1 MWRCSHRSKPLR
13 FGWDRAEK
21 EVFLIAEQLQAA
33 RAAHWRQNQNP
44 ILTLDDA
51 QSWLRQHPLC
61 LYLPRQAQLPAPAP
75 SFVEACMGSR
85 SATPGPAAI
94 EQAHG
99 LLTRLVA
106 AGSVVPL
113 NLLGAV
119 GEQPDF
125 LAHSDALP
133 YVLSLR
139 ADKDWKHAPQKSS
152 GHKVSPLVL
161 ELWKVLESAGV
172 LTADA
177 ARETLGR
184 ELTEAAVLRALCELW
199 QALRIS
205 PLYAEEGQ
213 ATSWEM
219 LRVRHREALATG
231 GATGQVTAI
240 SLLVSM
246 YLQSVYAASSEE
258 IEIFLSPVASR
269 SRVREAVRGLSAT
282 RQIHSL
288 SMDAQT
294 YHFLEGGLPE
304 FAEPALPAAGTEPS
318 RTAPVTAPVSAAI
331 VRRRPTTPPPGVGQ
345 GAPSIPRPAPRPRP
359 SAAPP
364 AAKGGWK
371 SPGRAAPQARP
382 PWRPA
387 AAGKPPASGPSP
399 RWAAKEGGTVSG
411 GRSRPPSGAR
421 PYPRGEARPN
431 TRGAARPSPGA
442 AARPN
447 TRSEARPSNRP
458 APWSRP
464 KPAPGGA
471 PRPVSAAGR
480 GNAPFRSP
488 QKSRDRFSPN
498 RGPGGG
504 PNRGTGPALG
514 SRPGD
519 PRKGPGGTAP
529 GGFRPR
535 PRGAEGRPAD
545 ASRAGSYRAPGR
557 PPGRSSRPPAP
568 GNRPAFPAAGRPATS
583 FKPRENRPARPGGAR
598 GFSAPG
604 RPAQNT
610 PGDPPRERSGPPQ
623 GAGRSANRGAN
634 YNRPRPGGYAR
645 PGAKSTSG
653 SGDKA
658 GRPRFSRGPG
668 AAKPPAKPWSKA
680 GKTAGK
686 PGKPSFRGGKPA
698 RKKPE
703 A

>member
-1 MWRCSHRSKPLR
+1 MLGRKSSGRFTGSRRSHPLPEPSVCAGGR
-13 FGWDRAEK
+13 RTEK
-21 EVFLIAEQLQAA
+21 GSFLIAEQLQAA
-33 RAAHWRQNQNP
+33 RSAHWRQKQNP

-51 QSWLRQHPLC
+51 QGWLGQHPLC

-94 EQAHG
+94 EQAQG
-99 LLTRLVA
+99 LLTRLIASGNVVA
-106 AGSVVPL
+106 L

-119 GEQPDF
+119 GERPDF

-139 ADKDWKHAPQKSS
+139 GDKDWKHAPQKSS

-161 ELWKVLESAGV
+161 ELWKVLESSGV
-172 LTADA
+172 LTAAA

-199 QALRIS
+199 QGMRIN

-219 LRVRHREALATG
+219 LRVRHLEALGAG
-231 GATGQVTAI
+231 GATSQVTAI

-246 YLQSVYAASSEE
+246 YLQSVYAATSEE

-304 FAEPALPAAGTEPS
+304 FAEAILPAATTEPI
-318 RTAPVTAPVSAAI
+318 RKAPMPDPVAAPI
-331 VRRRPTTPPPGVGQ
+331 VRRRPTSPPPDVSQ
-345 GAPSIPRPAPRPRP
+345 AAPPLPRQAPRPRP
-359 SAAPP
+359 ESPPP

-371 SPGRAAPQARP
+371 SPGRAAPPARS
-382 PWRPA
+382 PWRP
-387 AAGKPPASGPSP
+387 AGKPPASGPPP
-399 RWAAKEGGTVSG
+399 RWAGKDRGAVAGGKV
-411 GRSRPPSGAR
+411 RPAPGAR
-421 PYPRGEARPN
+421 PDPRRDTRPK
-431 TRGAARPSPGA
+431 TRD

-447 TRSEARPSNRP
+447 ARGEAPPFNKP

-464 KPAPGGA
+464 TPAPGST

-480 GNAPFRSP
+480 GDAPFRPP
-488 QKSRDRFSPN
+488 QKTGDRFRPN
-498 RGPGGG
+498 RGPNPR
-504 PNRGTGPALG
+504 PNARPA
-514 SRPGD
+514 SRPA
-519 PRKGPGGTAP
+519 GG
-529 GGFRPR
+529 
-535 PRGAEGRPAD
+535 GRPAD
-545 ASRAGSYRAPGR
+545 AGATRSYRAPGR
-557 PPGRSSRPPAP
+557 PPAS
-568 GNRPAFPAAGRPATS
+568 GRPATP
-583 FKPRENRPARPGGAR
+583 FKPRENRPARPAGAR

-604 RPAQNT
+604 RPVRTA
-610 PGDPPRERSGPPQ
+610 PGGGRPPGRSGPPSATG
-623 GAGRSANRGAN
+623 GASRGAN

-645 PGAKSTSG
+645 PGAKSTSD
-653 SGDKA
+653 SREKA
-658 GRPRFSRGPG
+658 GRPPFSRDSRPAKTG
-668 AAKPPAKPWSKA
+668 AKPPARPWSKT
-680 GKTAGK
+680 GKPPFKSGK
-686 PGKPSFRGGKPA
+686 PGKPSYRGDKPA
-698 RKKPE
+698 RKKPG

>member
-1 MWRCSHRSKPLR
+1 MGRCGHRSKPLR
-13 FGWDRAEK
+13 SGRTARKK

-33 RAAHWRQNQNP
+33 RAAHWRQKQNP

-61 LYLPRQAQLPAPAP
+61 LYLPRHAQLPAPAP

-94 EQAHG
+94 EQAQG

-106 AGSVVPL
+106 SGSVVAL

-119 GEQPDF
+119 GEQPNF

-139 ADKDWKHAPQKSS
+139 GDKDWKHAPQKSS

-161 ELWKVLESAGV
+161 ELWKVLESSGV
-172 LTADA
+172 LTAPA
-177 ARETLGR
+177 AREALGR

-199 QALRIS
+199 QGLRIS
-205 PLYAEEGQ
+205 PSYAEEGQ
-213 ATSWEM
+213 ATNWEM
-219 LRVRHREALATG
+219 LRVRHREALATA

-304 FAEPALPAAGTEPS
+304 FAEPALPATRTEPS
-318 RTAPVTAPVSAAI
+318 RSAPTVPPVDAPI
-331 VRRRPTTPPPGVGQ
+331 VRRRPATPPPGVGQ
-345 GAPSIPRPAPRPRP
+345 GAPSIPRQAPRPRP
-359 SAAPP
+359 AAAPP

-371 SPGRAAPQARP
+371 SPGRGTPPARP
-382 PWRPA
+382 PWRPV
-387 AAGKPPASGPSP
+387 GKPPASGPPP
-399 RWAAKEGGTVSG
+399 RWAGKEGGAVAG
-411 GRSRPPSGAR
+411 GKVHPASGAR
-421 PYPRGEARPN
+421 PSTRREARPK
-431 TRGAARPSPGA
+431 
-442 AARPN
+442 
-447 TRSEARPSNRP
+447 NRP

-464 KPAPGGA
+464 AAAPGSA
-471 PRPVSAAGR
+471 PRPASAG
-480 GNAPFRSP
+480 GHGGTPFRSP
-488 QKSRDRFSPN
+488 QKNRDRFSPS
-498 RGPGGG
+498 RGPK
-504 PNRGTGPALG
+504 PAPG
-514 SRPGD
+514 SRPASDSRNG
-519 PRKGPGGTAP
+519 PRGAAP

-535 PRGAEGRPAD
+535 PPGGEGRPAE
-545 ASRAGSYRAPGR
+545 AGRTGSYRAPGR
-557 PPGRSSRPPAP
+557 PPGRPSRPPAGPSGP
-568 GNRPAFPAAGRPATS
+568 GSRPGFPAAGRPTPS
-583 FKPRENRPARPGGAR
+583 FKPRETRPARPGGAQ
-598 GFSAPG
+598 GFSTPR
-604 RPAQNT
+604 RPV
-610 PGDPPRERSGPPQ
+610 RSGPPS
-623 GAGRSANRGAN
+623 GTGGVNRGAN
-634 YNRPRPGGYAR
+634 YSRPRPGGYVK
-645 PGAKSTSG
+645 PGAKSASG
-653 SGDKA
+653 EKA
-658 GRPRFSRGPG
+658 GRPLFPPG
-668 AAKPPAKPWSKA
+668 SGSAKPPAKPWSKA
-680 GKTAGK
+680 GKTPGK

-698 RKKPE
+698 RKKPG

>member
-1 MWRCSHRSKPLR
+1 MRRCGHRAKPRRSK
-13 FGWDRAEK
+13 RAEK

-33 RAAHWRQNQNP
+33 RAAHWRQKQNP

-51 QSWLRQHPLC
+51 QDWLRQHPLC

-85 SATPGPAAI
+85 SATPSPAAI
-94 EQAHG
+94 EQAQA
-99 LLTRLVA
+99 LLTRLIA
-106 AGSVVPL
+106 SGSVVAL

-139 ADKDWKHAPQKSS
+139 GDKDWKHAPQKSS

-161 ELWKVLESAGV
+161 ELWKVLESSGM

-199 QALRIS
+199 QGLRIS
-205 PLYAEEGQ
+205 PWYAEQGH

-219 LRVRHREALATG
+219 LRVRHREALASG
-231 GATGQVTAI
+231 GATSQVTAI
-240 SLLVSM
+240 SLLISM
-246 YLQSVYAASSEE
+246 YLQSVYAATSEE

-269 SRVREAVRGLSAT
+269 SRVREAVRGLAAT

-304 FAEPALPAAGTEPS
+304 FAEPALPAVTTEPS
-318 RTAPVTAPVSAAI
+318 RTAPTAAPVGNPI
-331 VRRRPTTPPPGVGQ
+331 VRHRPTTLPPGVGQ
-345 GAPSIPRPAPRPRP
+345 AASSIPRPATRPRP
-359 SAAPP
+359 AGAPP

-371 SPGRAAPQARP
+371 RPERVATQARP

-387 AAGKPPASGPSP
+387 GKPPASGPPP
-399 RWAAKEGGTVSG
+399 RWAGKEGGAVAG
-411 GRSRPPSGAR
+411 GKVRPAPGAR
-421 PYPRGEARPN
+421 PG
-431 TRGAARPSPGA
+431 TRAG
-442 AARPN
+442 
-447 TRSEARPSNRP
+447 ARPSNKP

-464 KPAPGGA
+464 TPTPGSA
-471 PRPVSAAGR
+471 PRPMSAGGR
-480 GNAPFRSP
+480 GDAPFRPP
-488 QKSRDRFSPN
+488 QKSRDRFNPN
-498 RGPGGG
+498 RGPK
-504 PNRGTGPALG
+504 PAPG
-514 SRPGD
+514 SRPASG
-519 PRKGPGGTAP
+519 PRKGPTGAAP
-529 GGFRPR
+529 AGFPPR
-535 PRGAEGRPAD
+535 RAAGEGRPAE
-545 ASRAGSYRAPGR
+545 ATRTGSYRAPGR
-557 PPGRSSRPPAP
+557 PPGRASRPPVRPSGGPSVP
-568 GNRPAFPAAGRPATS
+568 GSRPAFPAAGRPATS

-604 RPAQNT
+604 RPVLTA
-610 PGDPPRERSGPPQ
+610 PGGGPPPERSRPPSGT
-623 GAGRSANRGAN
+623 GAPNRGAN
-634 YNRPRPGGYAR
+634 YNRPRPGGYAK
-645 PGAKSTSG
+645 PAAKSASG
-653 SGDKA
+653 SGERA
-658 GRPRFSRGPG
+658 GRPPFPRGSG
-668 AAKPPAKPWSKA
+668 SAKPTSKPWSRV
-680 GKTAGK
+680 GKNTGK

-698 RKKPE
+698 RKKPG